1 MNSKRL
7 LGVVVAVTLVTAL
20 GVITSISKPADG
32 FIDPTSQFK
41 NEKAPPSIVG
51 DNVYVVW
58 WTDKGTPNSNG
69 EVIFRASSD
78 GGVTFGDKITL
89 SNTTSADS
97 TRAEID
103 SEENNVVV
111 TWWETNQTSNTPV
124 MRVSNDFGETFGPI
138 LVLATNGTLGEAE
151 AAAEEEE

>member
-1 MNSKRL
+1 MSSKR
-7 LGVVVAVTLVTAL
+7 VL
-20 GVITSISKPADG
+20 GVIVGITLVAALGITTPMLSQVEGYIY
-32 FIDPTSQFK
+32 PTTLGKS
-41 NEKAPPSIVG
+41 EKAPPSIVG

-69 EVIFRASSD
+69 EVIFRASTD
-78 GGVTFGDKITL
+78 GGVTFGDKINL
-89 SNTTSADS
+89 SNTTNADS

-124 MRVSNDFGETFGPI
+124 MRVSNDFGETFGPM
-138 LVLATNGTLGEAE
+138 LVLATNGTLGEA
-151 AAAEEEE
+151 AEEGTEE

>member
-1 MNSKRL
+1 MNSIR
-7 LGVVVAVTLVTAL
+7 VL
-20 GVITSISKPADG
+20 GVIVAITLVAALGMILPTSEPVAG
-32 FIDPTSQFK
+32 FIDPNTFRD
-41 NEKAPPSIVG
+41 EKAPPSIVG

-69 EVIFRASSD
+69 EVIFRASTD
-78 GGVTFGDKITL
+78 GGVTFGDKINL
-89 SNTTSADS
+89 SNTTNADS

-103 SEENNVVV
+103 SEENSVVV
-111 TWWETNQTSNTPV
+111 TWWESNQTSNTPV

-151 AAAEEEE
+151 AAEEESG